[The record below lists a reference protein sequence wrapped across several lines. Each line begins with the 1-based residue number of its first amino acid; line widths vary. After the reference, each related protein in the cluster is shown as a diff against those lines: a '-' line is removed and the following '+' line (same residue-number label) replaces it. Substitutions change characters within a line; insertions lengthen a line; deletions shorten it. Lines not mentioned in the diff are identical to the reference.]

1 MVVSEERSTMVTVV
15 KTTPAIEAEPED
27 VGLSSARLGNVTR
40 LVQGYVDGGKIPGA
54 ISLVARRGRVVH
66 FETYGKADA
75 ETDKPMTADTI
86 FRIYSMTKPIASVA
100 LMTLYEEG
108 RFQLDDPASKF
119 IPEFKGLKVFAGGT
133 ADNYRTRDPAREM
146 SVRDLLM
153 HTSGLVGGGIIADP
167 TMVVSELY
175 GRAELRGSA
184 SGGTL
189 ADMVKKVGQLP
200 LQVDP
205 GSRWIY
211 GISTDLV
218 GYLCEVL
225 SGVPFDRFLEERIF
239 RPLGMEDTGFHVP
252 PEEIG
257 RFAANYRPGR
267 EGEPS
272 YVAIDRPD
280 ESSVYARPRT
290 YFSGAGGLVST
301 AGDYLRFCRMLA
313 NGGELDGARILGTRT
328 LQYMAMNHLPGGS
341 DLAGMGGRLG
351 ETTLYGIGFGLGFAV
366 LLDPT
371 VAQIIGTPGE
381 FYWGGAA
388 STAFFISPKEEMIM
402 IFLTQL
408 MPSSTYPFRRE
419 LRAAIYGS
427 IVD

>member
-1 MVVSEERSTMVTVV
+1 MVT
-15 KTTPAIEAEPED
+15 TLRPAELVEAEPEE

-40 LVQGYVDGGKIPGA
+40 LVQGYVDRGRLPGA
-54 ISLVARRGRVVH
+54 ISLVARRGKVVH
-66 FETYGKADA
+66 FETYGRSDLEA
-75 ETDKPMTADTI
+75 DKPMTPDTI

-133 ADNYRTRDPAREM
+133 ADQYAVREPARQM
-146 SVRDLLM
+146 TVRDLLM
-153 HTSGLVGGGIIADP
+153 HTSGLVGAGIVADP
-167 TMVVSELY
+167 EMVVSQLY

-189 ADMVKKVGQLP
+189 ADMVHKLSELP

-218 GYLCEVL
+218 GYLCEVI
-225 SGVPFDRFLEERIF
+225 GGIPFDRFLDERVF
-239 RPLGMEDTGFHVP
+239 RPLGMTDTGFHVP
-252 PEEIG
+252 ADKIG
-257 RFAANYRPGR
+257 RFAANYRPGG
-267 EGEPS
+267 EGEPAC
-272 YVAIDRPD
+272 VVIDRPD
-280 ESSVYARPRT
+280 ESSIYARPRT

-301 AGDYLRFCRMLA
+301 VADYLRFCRMLA
-313 NGGELDGARILGTRT
+313 NGGELDGARILGPRT
-328 LQYMAMNHLPGGS
+328 VQFMAINHLPDGR
-341 DLAGMGGRLG
+341 DLTGMGARLG
-351 ETTLYGIGFGLGFAV
+351 ETSLHGIGFGLGFAV

-371 VAQIIGTPGE
+371 VAQVIGTPGE
-381 FYWGGAA
+381 YYWGGAA
-388 STAFFISPKEEMIM
+388 STAFFISPAEEMIM

-408 MPSSTYPFRRE
+408 MPSSTYPIRRE
-419 LRAAIYGS
+419 LRTTIYSS
-427 IVD
+427 IVA